1 LPARLLSQ
9 PLADVGSGEVLD
21 PAGAEPLDM
30 HTASRNIGRIAV
42 VIPTLDEEDSIGDVI
57 RRIPRDLV
65 SRVIVADGG
74 SRDATVQRAG
84 NAGGDVIAAGP
95 GYGRACLTAVL
106 AAADCEIV
114 TFMDGDGADDP
125 QAIARLVQPIL
136 AGDRD
141 FVIGSRARGKRA
153 PGSIAWHQLA
163 AGWLAGWG
171 IRLLY
176 GVRYTD
182 MCALRAIRRDALL
195 DLGMRE
201 ATYGWNI
208 EMQMRAAA
216 AGLRILEIP
225 VDYHCRFGGSSKVA
239 GSLRGSVK
247 AGARIMTTFA
257 RIAIEARRSRRNRR
271 MP

>member
-1 LPARLLSQ
+1 MDTVAGNTRLPL
-9 PLADVGSGEVLD
+9 
-21 PAGAEPLDM
+21 
-30 HTASRNIGRIAV
+30 RNVTDGRIAV
-42 VIPTLDEEDSIGDVI
+42 VIPTLNEEASIGDVV

-74 SRDATVQRAG
+74 SRDATVACAT
-84 NAGGDVIAAGP
+84 NAGADVIAAGS
-95 GYGRACLTAVL
+95 GYGRACLAAAL
-106 AAADCEIV
+106 AATGCEIV
-114 TFMDGDGADDP
+114 VFMDGDGADDP
-125 QAIARLVQPIL
+125 QAIAKLVEPIRT
-136 AGDRD
+136 GVRD

-163 AGWLAGWG
+163 AGRLAGLA

-182 MCALRAIRRDALL
+182 MCALRAIRRNVLL
-195 DLGMRE
+195 ELGMRE
-201 ATYGWNI
+201 PTYGWNI

-225 VDYHCRFGGSSKVA
+225 VNYHCRTGGSSKVA
-239 GSLRGSVK
+239 GSLLGSIK

-257 RIAIEARRSRRNRR
+257 RVAIDAGRSRRSRGNAWR
-271 MP
+271 

>member
-1 LPARLLSQ
+1 MDAVSGKIRVPADNV
-9 PLADVGSGEVLD
+9 LA
-21 PAGAEPLDM
+21 
-30 HTASRNIGRIAV
+30 GRIAV
-42 VIPTLDEEDSIGDVI
+42 IIPTLDEEASIGDVV

-74 SRDATVQRAG
+74 SRDATVACAR
-84 NAGGDVIAAGP
+84 NAGADVVAAGP
-95 GYGRACLTAVL
+95 GYGRACLAAAL
-106 AAADCEIV
+106 AAADSEIV
-114 TFMDGDGADDP
+114 VFMDGDGADDP
-125 QAIARLVQPIL
+125 QAIVKLVEPIL
-136 AGDRD
+136 TGARD

-163 AGWLAGWG
+163 AGRLAGLA

-182 MCALRAIRRDALL
+182 MCALRAIRRGVLL

-201 ATYGWNI
+201 PTYGWNI

-225 VDYHCRFGGSSKVA
+225 VDYHCRIGGSSKVA
-239 GSLRGSVK
+239 GSLRGSIK
-247 AGARIMTTFA
+247 AGARILTTFA
-257 RIAIEARRSRRNRR
+257 RVAIAAGCSRRRSGDASRQRAQ
-271 MP
+271 

>member
-1 LPARLLSQ
+1 MHA
-9 PLADVGSGEVLD
+9 ASGNTV
-21 PAGAEPLDM
+21 
-30 HTASRNIGRIAV
+30 HIAV

-57 RRIPRDLV
+57 GRIPRDLV

-74 SRDATVQRAG
+74 SRDATVERAG
-84 NAGGDVIAAGP
+84 NAGADVIAPGP
-95 GYGRACLTAVL
+95 GYGRACL
-106 AAADCEIV
+106 AAARTAAGCAIV
-114 TFMDGDGADDP
+114 VFMDGDGADDP

-136 AGDRD
+136 AGERD
-141 FVIGSRARGKRA
+141 FVIGSRARGNRA

-163 AGWLAGWG
+163 AGWLAGWA

-225 VDYHCRFGGSSKVA
+225 VDYHCRIAGRSKVA
-239 GSLRGSVK
+239 GSLRGSVR

-257 RIAIEARRSRRNRR
+257 RVAIDARRQRRSRK
-271 MP
+271 ML

>member
-1 LPARLLSQ
+1 MHAAS
-9 PLADVGSGEVLD
+9 GS
-21 PAGAEPLDM
+21 
-30 HTASRNIGRIAV
+30 IGRIAV

-57 RRIPRDLV
+57 RRIPHDLV

-84 NAGGDVIAAGP
+84 SAGAEVIATGP
-95 GYGRACLTAVL
+95 GYGRACLTAAL
-106 AAADCEIV
+106 AAEDFDIV
-114 TFMDGDGADDP
+114 VFMDGDGADDP

-141 FVIGSRARGKRA
+141 FVIGSRARGERA

-163 AGWLAGWG
+163 AGWLAGWA

-182 MCALRAIRRDALL
+182 MCALRAIRRNVLL

-201 ATYGWNI
+201 PTYGWNI

-225 VDYHCRFGGSSKVA
+225 VDYHCRIAGSSKVA

-257 RIAIEARRSRRNRR
+257 RVAIDARTSRRGRG
-271 MP
+271 ML